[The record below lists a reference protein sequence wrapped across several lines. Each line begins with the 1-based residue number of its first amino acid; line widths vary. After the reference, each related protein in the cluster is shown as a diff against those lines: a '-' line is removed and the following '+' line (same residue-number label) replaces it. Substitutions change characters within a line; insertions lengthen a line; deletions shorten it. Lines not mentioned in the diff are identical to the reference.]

1 MDNVEKGL
9 PPGEVILDDHSI
21 FRNESIMF
29 LLLVREFPPGGLL
42 VGKDRPLAGVEDSL
56 VPEICQYWQTRV
68 VSADAMQCLDNPYP
82 SEKARS
88 FESGNE

>member
-1 MDNVEKGL
+1 
-9 PPGEVILDDHSI
+9 
-21 FRNESIMF
+21 
-29 LLLVREFPPGGLL
+29 